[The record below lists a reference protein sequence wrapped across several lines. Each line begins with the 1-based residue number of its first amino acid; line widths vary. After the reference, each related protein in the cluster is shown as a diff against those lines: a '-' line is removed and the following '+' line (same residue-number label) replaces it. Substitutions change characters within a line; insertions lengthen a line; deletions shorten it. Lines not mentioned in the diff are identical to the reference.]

1 MKQKVLE
8 MNRPE
13 NKEMKYKYVRKMF
26 DSIAP
31 SYDLMNTVTSFGIHY
46 LWRKKAV
53 RLAGV
58 KQGNTALDICCGTGD
73 FSIALARAV
82 SPNGKVNG
90 LDFSPEMIK
99 KAKEKIEKTGFAK
112 IISYHEGNAE
122 QLSFPDNTF
131 DFCTVGYGIRN
142 LADRERGFSEM
153 RRVIK
158 PGGKVVCLDLGH
170 PAIPIF
176 RPIYMFYLFKIV
188 PFLGQIVSRQ
198 SEAYTYLPH
207 SLNTFP
213 PQDELKKLMEKV
225 SLKDVRYWNI
235 LGGAMA
241 IHIGVK

>member
-8 MNRPE
+8 MNKPE
-13 NKEMKYKYVRKMF
+13 NREMKHRYVRKMF
-26 DSIAP
+26 DSISP
-31 SYDLMNTVTSFGIHY
+31 NYDLINTVTSFGMHY

-58 KQGNTALDICCGTGD
+58 RQGNTALDICCGTGD
-73 FSIALARAV
+73 FSIALAKTTG
-82 SPNGKVNG
+82 PNGRVSG
-90 LDFSPEMIK
+90 LDFSSEMIK
-99 KAKEKIEKTGFAK
+99 KAEEKIRGTNLEK
-112 IISYHEGNAE
+112 IISYQEGDAE
-122 QLSFPDNTF
+122 QLPFPDNTF
-131 DFCTVGYGIRN
+131 DICAVGYGIRN

-158 PGGKVVCLDLGH
+158 PGGRVVCLDLGH
-170 PAIPIF
+170 PTIPVF
-176 RPIYMFYLFKIV
+176 RPIYMFYLFRVV
-188 PFLGQIVSRQ
+188 PFLGQIISPQ

-213 PQDELKKLMEKV
+213 TQDELKKLMEKAG
-225 SLKDVRYWNI
+225 LKDVRYWNI